1 MFNVML
7 LTLFILWLLSCGL
20 SAAAGYFVGGR
31 GKAPRAVKP
40 LQPDA
45 EETPGERRAKLE
57 ESNFLT
63 YDGTPQPPIE

>member
-20 SAAAGYFVGGR
+20 SAAAGYFAGSR
-31 GKAPRAVKP
+31 PRVQRSVRFP
-40 LQPDA
+40 SESA
-45 EETPGERRAKLE
+45 ESGADSRARRE
-57 ESNFLT
+57 EANFLS